1 MIGPILIKRFVS
13 LVEAIAHRV
22 FDERMARD
30 SWAARKEAETRQIE
44 ELVEFMKVEA
54 EKEFWE

>member
-1 MIGPILIKRFVS
+1 MIGPLLINKFVS

-30 SWAARKEAETRQIE
+30 SWAARKEVEVRQIE
-44 ELVEFMKVEA
+44 SLVEFLQDEA
-54 EKEFWE
+54 SKEFWE